1 MKQLEDTKGLGQT
14 DRERE
19 RKWNY
24 KFTNHFYKICLHQI
38 FPEPL
43 QECHSRAWEVVGQFM
58 NDKLRIFSGRVL
70 DSENTIMPASRSWLR
85 EVAVEVGETILSLTH
100 WKVFWIRIV
109 FIFCSMDSRK
119 GHQWFNRRSLRCSGD
134 ECSSHWNHPGWIQ
147 ELHAHLHHQLF
158 VGLSKQFPRPA
169 CLPKQSWPA
178 RGKDWHY
185 C

>member
-19 RKWNY
+19 RENEIT

-100 WKVFWIRIV
+100 
-109 FIFCSMDSRK
+109 
-119 GHQWFNRRSLRCSGD
+119 
-134 ECSSHWNHPGWIQ
+134 
-147 ELHAHLHHQLF
+147 
-158 VGLSKQFPRPA
+158 
-169 CLPKQSWPA
+169 
-178 RGKDWHY
+178 
-185 C
+185 